1 MGEASMAWEIVSRQF
16 EFDGGRGERT
26 ASDIGIVVNF
36 GSRRVT
42 RAFCA
47 IGSFDLAFLNDD
59 HHVQQIGI
67 ALQEPEILSAR
78 GEFGV
83 RIRGQVIL
91 RDKGTFDD
99 RYRGQVRLI
108 VFADLADA

>member
-1 MGEASMAWEIVSRQF
+1 MAWDIVSRAF
-16 EFDGGRGERT
+16 VFDGGRGERT
-26 ASDIGIVVNF
+26 ATNIAVVVNF
-36 GSRRVT
+36 GSRRVL
-42 RAFCA
+42 RAFCS

-59 HHVQQIGI
+59 HHVQQVGI
-67 ALQEPEILSAR
+67 ALQEPEILSER

-91 RDKGTFDD
+91 RDTGTFDD
-99 RYRGQVRLI
+99 RYRGEVRLI